1 MFVMNSNDK
10 GAIAEEAIVFVA
22 MKLGVRVWRPAS
34 EHGRADLVF
43 DVGGELLRVQV
54 KWGQLT
60 PAADRVIVRVGTCR
74 CTPHGYV
81 RGTYGDH
88 EVDLFGVYC
97 GELDRCFLLPVSLVA
112 NRTSIALRLTP
123 PRNGQES
130 CINLADDFTFDGAV
144 AQLARASGWQPEGQG
159 FESPQLHLQQ
169 AKDSGPRAHA
179 QPSFG
184 ATERR
189 RVAVNADAFRAR
201 LGHWIDRVGAG
212 ESLLVSRRGKAVM
225 RVDRPVS

>member
-1 MFVMNSNDK
+1 MFVLDSNDK
-10 GAIAEEAIVFVA
+10 GAIAEEAIVFAA
-22 MKLGVRVWRPAS
+22 MQLGVRVWRPAS

-43 DVGGELLRVQV
+43 DIGGELLRVQV

-60 PAADRVIVRVGTCR
+60 PAADRVIVRVGMCR

-81 RGTYGDH
+81 RGTYSDD
-88 EVDLFGVYC
+88 EVDLFGVYS
-97 GELDRCFLLPVSLVA
+97 GELDRCFLLPVRLLA

-159 FESPQLHLQQ
+159 FESPQLHLHEENYL
-169 AKDSGPRAHA
+169 GPRAEA
-179 QPSFG
+179 
-184 ATERR
+184 RR
-189 RVAVNADAFRAR
+189 PVEGGEDGPVQVNADVFRGR
-201 LGHWIDRVGAG
+201 LGHWIDRVTAG
-212 ESLLVSRRGKAVM
+212 ESVLVSRRGKAVV
-225 RVDRPVS
+225 RVERPVS